1 MKDIF
6 EQKTIDE
13 FKHRIHNLSEDAQPL
28 WGKMNV
34 YQMLKHCSENEKMIL
49 QEKSYKRLFF
59 GKLFGRMALKSMIK
73 DDKPLDKNQP
83 THPEFKIKGEGD
95 VESQKEIWLSLLDK
109 YPQKTAADFDQF
121 VHPFF
126 GKMGKKEVA
135 IASFKHI
142 DHHLRQFGV

>member
-6 EQKTIDE
+6 DPQTIRE
-13 FKHRIHNLSEDAQPL
+13 FTSRIQNLTESSTAQ
-28 WGKMNV
+28 WGKMTV

-49 QEKSYKRLFF
+49 GEKKYKRLFF
-59 GKLFGRMALKSMIK
+59 GRLFGKMALNSMVK

-95 VESQKEIWLSLLDK
+95 IEAQKQVWLSLLDK
-109 YPQKTAADFDQF
+109 YPQKTEADYEQF

-126 GKMGKKEVA
+126 GKMNKQQVS
-135 IASFKHI
+135 IASFKHV